1 MSLKYI
7 AKQDVFFTISDG
19 EMTRRHHA
27 VKDLMRQHDVN
38 VALLISRDGGP
49 RNWLRGGR
57 IGGVLS
63 GGDGI
68 YSGGDILL
76 ADGDMYITGDVDG
89 FTQWAVGHKS
99 FAPPSVH
106 VGVRDLAEFDASVI
120 LEAFQRAGNR
130 RLGLIFPDMM
140 DIALSEYLDTY
151 VGSFEAVDLTAGFE
165 QLRMVRSPE
174 EIDMIRRVVRMHEQ
188 VYRAI
193 PAILHSNMTEHECVS
208 RIRDLFYRNG
218 GGDLTRWIDCWMDFT
233 SNPDGAPLEAESSF
247 PGRSL
252 QKGDRIDISTHAMGE
267 NTLYA
272 MCARSF
278 VLADAAQPS
287 SQRLWEIAVG
297 AQRTAAQALLP
308 GATLAAVAAQVN
320 GYLQEN
326 GVEKDQSNFLH
337 GIGYDLEEPPCL
349 WDPSEHTPLKAGMVI
364 AVMPTASQEGLAPI
378 CCGDVYV
385 VTETGGQRLGTL
397 PQEIFPVYGLY

>member
-7 AKQDVFFTISDG
+7 AKQDVFFTISDE
-19 EMTRRHHA
+19 EMSRRHDA
-27 VKDLMRQHDVN
+27 VRSMMQKHHVN

-99 FAPPSVH
+99 PIPPSVH
-106 VGVRDLAEFDASVI
+106 PGVRDMAEFDASLI
-120 LEAFQRAGNR
+120 LEAFERAGNR

-140 DIALSEYLDTY
+140 DIALAEYLEAQ
-151 VGSFEAVDLTAGFE
+151 VGSYDAVDLTEEFE
-165 QLRMVRSPE
+165 QLILVRSAE
-174 EIDMIRRVVRMHEQ
+174 ELDMVRRVVRMHEQ

-218 GGDLTRWIDCWMDFT
+218 GGDLTRWIDCWMDFV
-233 SNPDGAPLEAESSF
+233 SNPDDAPLEPEQLF
-247 PGRSL
+247 PGRNL
-252 QKGDRIDISTHAMGE
+252 RKGDRIDISTHAMGE

-278 VLADAAQPS
+278 ILADAPQYATQA
-287 SQRLWEIAVG
+287 LWELAVG
-297 AQRTAAQALLP
+297 AQKIAAQALRP
-308 GATLAAVAAQVN
+308 GATLADVQDQVN
-320 GYLQEN
+320 RYLKEN
-326 GVEKDQSNFLH
+326 GSDPDLSNFLH
-337 GIGYDLEEPPCL
+337 GVGYDMEERPCL
-349 WDPSEHTPLKAGMVI
+349 WDPSAQMPLKAGMI
-364 AVMPTASQEGLAPI
+364 LAIMPTASKPDLAPI
-378 CCGDVYV
+378 CCGDVFV
-385 VTETGGQRLGTL
+385 VTEAGGQRLGTL
-397 PQEIFPVYGLY
+397 PQEIIPVYGLY